1 MTETLIQK
9 FTYYFIPHS
18 ENQFQPRFLQPKTT
32 IIIFII
38 IVVVENLF
46 FLTSYY
52 LISSPLFLANLIE
65 ESIVQ
70 YTNMSRANTTLP
82 ELKISPVLSQAAQLK
97 AEDMAA
103 KGYFSH
109 ISPDSITPWDW
120 LKKVNYDYSYAGEN
134 LAINFT
140 DSEEVVKAW
149 LESETHRQNIL
160 NPHFTEIGIG
170 IAKGTYENQPA
181 IFIVQMFGA
190 PKMSSQNIPAVPE
203 MTSVPKMNNTTLTPV
218 PRPLSSPRPSPQIQT
233 IAPTLTALQPEVM
246 SMENVPQ
253 QSSTH
258 LSLFQKIFSNPKQTT
273 NTILTIFA
281 GIIIIALILKF
292 IVQIKI
298 QFPLLIANGIL
309 LLIVITSAFWVNN
322 LLFNI
327 WPSVI

>member
-1 MTETLIQK
+1 
-9 FTYYFIPHS
+9 
-18 ENQFQPRFLQPKTT
+18 
-32 IIIFII
+32 
-38 IVVVENLF
+38 
-46 FLTSYY
+46 
-52 LISSPLFLANLIE
+52 
-65 ESIVQ
+65 
-70 YTNMSRANTTLP
+70 
-82 ELKISPVLSQAAQLK
+82 
-97 AEDMAA
+97 
-103 KGYFSH
+103 
-109 ISPDSITPWDW
+109 
-120 LKKVNYDYSYAGEN
+120 
-134 LAINFT
+134 
-140 DSEEVVKAW
+140 
-149 LESETHRQNIL
+149 
-160 NPHFTEIGIG
+160 
-170 IAKGTYENQPA
+170 
-181 IFIVQMFGA
+181 
-190 PKMSSQNIPAVPE
+190 MSSQNIPAVPE

-258 LSLFQKIFSNPKQTT
+258 LSLFQKILSNPKQTT